1 MRPIDVRSIFIR
13 QVSSKI
19 RRKKEIGDLDLRDGL
34 FLEGLTRGK
43 VCTRTLK
50 DRVELVSYVRW
61 HTAFE
66 RPSQDGGGDVSSG
79 VALLKAPPLMHD
91 GLFIIYNA

>member
-50 DRVELVSYVRW
+50 DRVELVLYVRW

-66 RPSQDGGGDVSSG
+66 RPSQDAGGDFR
-79 VALLKAPPLMHD
+79 VALPFLRLHP
-91 GLFIIYNA
+91 